1 MTIDELE
8 RRVEKLRSRPLM
20 ILCKTPEGL
29 ERVMTVRECCQTGS
43 RYICINASSLDTL
56 LATALEDRDIPK
68 SVENARKCQ
77 QKKGRNRTFPTP

>member
-1 MTIDELE
+1 MTIDQLE
-8 RRVEKLRSRPLM
+8 QRVKELRSRPLL

-56 LATALEDRDIPK
+56 LAAALEDRDIPK
-68 SVENARKCQ
+68 SVGNARKCQ
-77 QKKGRNRTFPTP
+77 HKKPPNKE